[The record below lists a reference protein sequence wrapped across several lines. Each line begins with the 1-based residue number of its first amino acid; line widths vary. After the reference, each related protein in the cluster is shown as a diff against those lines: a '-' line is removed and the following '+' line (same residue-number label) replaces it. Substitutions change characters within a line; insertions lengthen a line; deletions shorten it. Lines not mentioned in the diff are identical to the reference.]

1 MDSIWMGIAPGPK
14 GTRVIAMQGAA
25 ETLLKAC
32 LSCNPAH
39 PRALPTLLE
48 GIALWQGMPV
58 RAALVVGD
66 KQTGYDLTLYRE
78 AWADFGNTPL
88 YTLDWV
94 PGGGRRPRRN
104 RDLSGMGDF
113 RDLRQVVLFEVA
125 R

>member
-1 MDSIWMGIAPGPK
+1 MDSIWMAIAPRPT

-48 GIALWQGMPV
+48 GIAL
-58 RAALVVGD
+58 
-66 KQTGYDLTLYRE
+66 
-78 AWADFGNTPL
+78 

-94 PGGGRRPRRN
+94 PEGGRRPRRN

-113 RDLRQVVLFEVA
+113 RDLRRLVLFEVA